1 MNKPYFTRKNLIAI
15 AMAFF
20 YSFLLL
26 FVGLCI
32 EGSFKFANED
42 NPIAMIAETLNFKL
56 VSYGVS
62 GYICL
67 ILIAIYVVAGATF
80 IIYERRYAI
89 VNNKTRIVQK

>member
-42 NPIAMIAETLNFKL
+42 NPIAMVAKELNFKL

-62 GYICL
+62 GYLFNFNCDL
-67 ILIAIYVVAGATF
+67 C
-80 IIYERRYAI
+80 RCWRYLYYL
-89 VNNKTRIVQK
+89 

>member
-1 MNKPYFTRKNLIAI
+1 
-15 AMAFF
+15 MAFF

-56 VSYGVS
+56 VSYGV
-62 GYICL
+62 L
-67 ILIAIYVVAGATF
+67 AIFV
-80 IIYERRYAI
+80 
-89 VNNKTRIVQK
+89 